1 MLIWR
6 RWSRMSRFW
15 VFGTVFCVLCV
26 KVDEKRHQDSAS
38 LIEPGR
44 LCLHNSEWSCF
55 DVFGHSA
62 PVLCVV
68 INWEERLDQIFGG
81 RSARERSLEVQ
92 TVSVNMS

>member
-6 RWSRMSRFW
+6 RWSRFW
-15 VFGTVFCVLCV
+15 VFGTVFCV

-62 PVLCVV
+62 PALCVF

-81 RSARERSLEVQ
+81 RRVAALENVA
-92 TVSVNMS
+92 